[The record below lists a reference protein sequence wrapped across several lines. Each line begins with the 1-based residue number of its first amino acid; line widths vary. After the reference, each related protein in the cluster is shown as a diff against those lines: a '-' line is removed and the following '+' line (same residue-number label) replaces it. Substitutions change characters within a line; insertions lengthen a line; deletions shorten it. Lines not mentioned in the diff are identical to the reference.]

1 MLPSKSLA
9 RGAMLVLVAFSVA
22 ACGLPRSGPSKR
34 EIYAGAVQNEGDAF
48 IIEVD
53 DAVTRATAIVPA
65 FGFTDDFLNAGVL
78 GADLIS
84 PGDMIGISVWE
95 NVDQGLLSGAGGSA
109 TSLEALHVDSQGFI
123 FVPYA
128 GRIRAA
134 GNSVETIRRIITE
147 KLSEQTPD
155 PQVSVQR
162 LAGDGAT
169 VTITGETGTQGVY
182 PIERPTRTLTAM
194 LANAGG
200 VAIDTEI
207 AQITIFR
214 GDKSATIW
222 FQDLYRNPKYDIALR
237 AGDRILVEGDTRSF
251 TSLGAT
257 GQAKVQFEAQA
268 ISAIEALAQMG
279 GLQTNTA
286 DPTGVFVFRNESEE
300 IANAVLGRT
309 DLVGPQR
316 MVYLL
321 NLTEPNGMFIARDFV
336 IRDGD
341 TLYVTEAPYVQWNKA
356 VRAFFGA
363 LSTVSTFEGYLQ

>member
-1 MLPSKSLA
+1 MSVKIYAARSVVFVLA
-9 RGAMLVLVAFSVA
+9 ALVLAT
-22 ACGLPRSGPSKR
+22 CGLPRSGPSKQ
-34 EIYAGAVQNEGDAF
+34 EIFAGAVQNDGDAF

-53 DAVTRATAIVPA
+53 DAVTRATALVPA
-65 FGFTDDFLNAGVL
+65 FGFAPGFLNAGVL

-84 PGDMIGISVWE
+84 PGDMIGISIWE
-95 NVDQGLLSGAGGSA
+95 NVDQGLLTGTTGSS
-109 TSLEALHVDSQGFI
+109 TSLEALQVDSQGYI

-134 GNSVETIRRIITE
+134 GNSIETVRRIITE

-155 PQVSVQR
+155 PQVVVQR

-169 VTITGETGTQGVY
+169 VTITGEAGAQGVY

-200 VAIDTEI
+200 VSIDPEI
-207 AQITIFR
+207 AQITVYR
-214 GDKSATIW
+214 GEETATIW
-222 FQDLYRNPKYDIALR
+222 FQDLYRNPQYDIALR

-257 GQAKVQFEAQA
+257 GQARVPFESQA
-268 ISAIEALAQMG
+268 LSAIEALAQIG
-279 GLQTNTA
+279 GLQTNNA
-286 DPTGVFVFRNESEE
+286 DPTGVFIFRNEPPE
-300 IANAVLGRT
+300 IANAVLGRS
-309 DLVGPQR
+309 DLIGPQR
-316 MVYLL
+316 MIYLL
-321 NLTEPNGMFIARDFV
+321 NLTQPNGMFIARDFV

-341 TLYVTEAPYVQWNKA
+341 TVYVTEAPYVQWNKA

-363 LSTVSTFEGYLQ
+363 LQSANTLETLVQ